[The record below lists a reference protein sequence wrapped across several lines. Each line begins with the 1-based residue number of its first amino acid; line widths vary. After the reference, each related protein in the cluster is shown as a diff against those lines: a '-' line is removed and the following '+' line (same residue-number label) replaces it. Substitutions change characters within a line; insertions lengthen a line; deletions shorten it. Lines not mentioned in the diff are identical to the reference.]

1 MDAPEYKSRH
11 SKEPLRRRGHSIPA
25 LHEFMFSLN
34 IASAFA
40 YALLVYVSRSQ
51 ASWTPLNDSTYYFL
65 RSAFQINDLLHL
77 PSTNPVSTDTVARDY
92 LSRWS
97 QAGEEFLV
105 LITVFGVAALV
116 SLLLRLTAGTSA
128 YRVVLRRVAGLSA
141 LFGVPF
147 CYLYVSKRTWNWA
160 SEPFSMRHYTFWQS
174 APPIVFA
181 GEILCVGILFA
192 IYRKRSIPTWTSGV
206 FLLVHYAFWVLVVW
220 PEVWVSTQR
229 LCAPYLLVLA
239 FPLSGILWLSYLKSL
254 DFHAVETGHPGH
266 LGRAGKW
273 TLITAVT
280 SVAALLYIWL
290 PSKSYNF
297 SHPKDINALTIQMAR
312 GPCYGSCRW

>member
-206 FLLVHYAFWVLVVW
+206 FLLVHYAFWVLVLW
-220 PEVWVSTQR
+220 SEVRINLYR
-229 LCAPYLLVLA
+229 LYAPHLLLLF
-239 FPLSGILWLSYLKSL
+239 FPLSGIVWLLYVRGSVARTAATW
-254 DFHAVETGHPGH
+254 DHA
-266 LGRAGKW
+266 RAGKW
-273 TLITAVT
+273 TQATTIIAIAV
-280 SVAALLYIWL
+280 LLYIWL
-290 PSKSYNF
+290 PSKGYDF
-297 SHPKDINALTIQMAR
+297 SHPKNLNSLMIQIDR
-312 GPCYGSCRW
+312 KSVV